1 MLKRKY
7 LWFIL
12 ILILA
17 MALSFYFI
25 YNKGKDG
32 SAVQTKE
39 EIEDT
44 EEDIVVDEAPVK
56 IEQGVV
62 VGMKEGKKEWEIE
75 ADKIS
80 LAEDRKKTIFEK
92 IKKAIIF
99 KDNEPHLNIQLNKCI
114 ADMGS
119 KSMELVGDVVIETKE
134 GDILKG
140 DRFYWDSKEE
150 TLTSLEPV
158 EIMVKD
164 NKITADRL
172 ISDVELSKLELL
184 GNVKVTSKPN
194 NFTSRILY
202 FLSLTGKP
210 GNWLTG

>member
-17 MALSFYFI
+17 IALSFYFI

-32 SAVQTKE
+32 GTGKTKE
-39 EIEDT
+39 EIEET

-92 IKKAIIF
+92 IKKVVIF
-99 KDNEPHLNIQLNKCI
+99 KDNEPNLNIQLNQCI
-114 ADMGS
+114 ADMGN
-119 KSMELVGDVVIETKE
+119 KNMELVGEVVIETKE

-164 NKITADRL
+164 NKITAD
-172 ISDVELSKLELL
+172 ELYTDAELNKLELQ
-184 GNVKVTSKPN
+184 GNVKVTFK
-194 NFTSRILY
+194 IH
-202 FLSLTGKP
+202 
-210 GNWLTG
+210 

>member
-7 LWFIL
+7 LWLIL

-17 MALSFYFI
+17 IALSFYFI
-25 YNKGKDG
+25 YNKGRDG
-32 SAVQTKE
+32 SVVQTKE
-39 EIEDT
+39 EIEET
-44 EEDIVVDEAPVK
+44 EEDIVVNEAPVK

-80 LAEDRKKTIFEK
+80 LAKDRKKTIFEK
-92 IKKAIIF
+92 IKKVVIF
-99 KDNEPHLNIQLNKCI
+99 KDNEPNLNIRLNQCI
-114 ADMGS
+114 ADMGN
-119 KSMELVGDVVIETKE
+119 KNMELVGEVVIETKE

-158 EIMVKD
+158 EMMVKD
-164 NKITADRL
+164 NKITAD
-172 ISDVELSKLELL
+172 ELYTDSELNNLELI
-184 GNVKVTSKPN
+184 GNVKVTFK
-194 NFTSRILY
+194 I
-202 FLSLTGKP
+202 
-210 GNWLTG
+210 

>member
-17 MALSFYFI
+17 IALSFYFI

-39 EIEDT
+39 EIEET

-158 EIMVKD
+158 EMVVKE
-164 NKITADRL
+164 NRITADWL
-172 ISDVELSKLELL
+172 TSDVELNNLELT
-184 GNVKVTSKPN
+184 GNVKVTFKIN
-194 NFTSRILY
+194 
-202 FLSLTGKP
+202 
-210 GNWLTG
+210 

>member
-17 MALSFYFI
+17 IALSFYFI

-39 EIEDT
+39 EIEET

-92 IKKAIIF
+92 IKKVVIF
-99 KDNEPHLNIQLNKCI
+99 KDNEPNLNIQLNQCI
-114 ADMGS
+114 ADMGN
-119 KSMELVGDVVIETKE
+119 KNMELVGEVVIETKE

-140 DRFYWDSKEE
+140 DRFFWNSEEE
-150 TLTSLEPV
+150 TLASLAPV

-164 NKITADRL
+164 NKITAD
-172 ISDVELSKLELL
+172 ELYTDAELNNLELT
-184 GNVKVTSKPN
+184 GNVKVTFK
-194 NFTSRILY
+194 IH
-202 FLSLTGKP
+202 
-210 GNWLTG
+210 